1 MYKKRKLILFFFLFS
16 FVILLFASK
25 FSFLYAFNDWQDAN
39 SFLTVARSILNG
51 KILYKD
57 IIEQKGPLLYFIYCL
72 GYLFNFKQIN
82 GIFILEIINL
92 TIIMYFSNLIL
103 EMYKKTPINK
113 YMSIIFGL
121 IICTSASF
129 THGGSAE
136 EFCLSFLIIALY
148 YFNKNFV
155 VNFLT
160 KKEFFLVGVI
170 TTCIFFI
177 KLNLIFLPFFS
188 IICICIEEFFKK
200 NYKNILNVLI
210 YFSLGVF
217 FLSLIFIIYFVINDN
232 FNDFLYCY
240 FIINGK
246 FYIDNNFGILYRM
259 YIAYQLSIKNL
270 SVNVMS
276 LYLFILYSLFVFK
289 GNKKLKLR
297 LYTVLIYIF
306 MSIGIYMG
314 VKYYIYYALPLFVIF
329 IYSFVFA
336 IQFIYEKKI
345 IGIIEDKK
353 LVLRVIF
360 FLLVPLL
367 SYNFANYKNYLFL
380 RKEDFAQYRISNKI
394 LKYKESPVVLN
405 YGELDYGFYNI
416 LNVVP
421 DCKYFHRMNIPYE
434 KMKENYSFQK
444 EYIDKGNVDF
454 VIVGIKSNKEEK
466 SKKELISDLEWINE
480 KYDLIYCDK
489 QYYESDI
496 INFYVF
502 MVNDKYKQT

>member
-170 TTCIFFI
+170 TACIFFI

-188 IICICIEEFFKK
+188 IICICIEEF
-200 NYKNILNVLI
+200 L
-210 YFSLGVF
+210 
-217 FLSLIFIIYFVINDN
+217 
-232 FNDFLYCY
+232 
-240 FIINGK
+240 
-246 FYIDNNFGILYRM
+246 
-259 YIAYQLSIKNL
+259 
-270 SVNVMS
+270 
-276 LYLFILYSLFVFK
+276 
-289 GNKKLKLR
+289 
-297 LYTVLIYIF
+297 
-306 MSIGIYMG
+306 
-314 VKYYIYYALPLFVIF
+314 
-329 IYSFVFA
+329 
-336 IQFIYEKKI
+336 KKI
-345 IGIIEDKK
+345 I
-353 LVLRVIF
+353 
-360 FLLVPLL
+360 
-367 SYNFANYKNYLFL
+367 
-380 RKEDFAQYRISNKI
+380 KI
-394 LKYKESPVVLN
+394 Y
-405 YGELDYGFYNI
+405 
-416 LNVVP
+416 
-421 DCKYFHRMNIPYE
+421 
-434 KMKENYSFQK
+434 
-444 EYIDKGNVDF
+444 
-454 VIVGIKSNKEEK
+454 
-466 SKKELISDLEWINE
+466 
-480 KYDLIYCDK
+480 
-489 QYYESDI
+489 
-496 INFYVF
+496 
-502 MVNDKYKQT
+502 